1 MIWDLFSSPNSS
13 VQTKI
18 NTARY
23 VRNYMDHELNSSVP
37 LEEADDFLAVDLC
50 KNAYVMDV
58 MKFESAIVFL
68 ISDGSMQVSY
78 STVGFE
84 L

>member
-1 MIWDLFSSPNSS
+1 
-13 VQTKI
+13 
-18 NTARY
+18 
-23 VRNYMDHELNSSVP
+23 MDHELNSSVP

-78 STVGFE
+78 SIVGFE